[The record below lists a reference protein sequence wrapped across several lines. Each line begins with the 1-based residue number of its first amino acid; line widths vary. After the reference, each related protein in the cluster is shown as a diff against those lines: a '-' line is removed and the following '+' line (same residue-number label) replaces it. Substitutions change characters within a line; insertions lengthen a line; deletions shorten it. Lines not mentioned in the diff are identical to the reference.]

1 MALFILEK
9 KKFGGGRMGEK
20 PIKGITAQLKSLGF
34 KSGRM
39 KTGTPAR
46 VDGRSINFSL
56 MEEQPGDV
64 NPGKFSYFNNTT
76 ALKSQ
81 KSCFI
86 TYTNEK
92 THDVLRSGFSRSP
105 LFNGAID
112 SVGPRY
118 CPSIEDKINR
128 FSQRPRHQIFAEPEG
143 LDTIEFYINGFS
155 SSLPEDIQLL
165 GLRTIKGFEDAKMFR
180 PGYAVEYDYFPPTQ
194 LKHTLETKIVENLY
208 FSGQINGT
216 TGYEEAA
223 GQGLMAGI
231 NAHLK
236 TNNKERVVL
245 GRNEAYIGVLIDD
258 LITKGTN
265 EPYRMFTSRAEYRIL
280 LRQDNADIRLSKK
293 GFEIGLL
300 EENKFNMVEAKKE
313 KTETLK
319 KYAAKLSLKPEE
331 VNDLLEKKKSG
342 KIKQKV
348 KTPSILT
355 RPGISLKEI
364 IDRSEKLNRFIK
376 ENKIENTIIEQVEI
390 DLKYSGYINREIEN
404 AEKLK
409 KLEHV
414 KIPKDINYLKF
425 SSLSTEAKEKLNS
438 IRPINIGQAARISGI
453 KPSDISILLI
463 YLGR

>member
-1 MALFILEK
+1 
-9 KKFGGGRMGEK
+9 
-20 PIKGITAQLKSLGF
+20 
-34 KSGRM
+34 
-39 KTGTPAR
+39 
-46 VDGRSINFSL
+46 
-56 MEEQPGDV
+56 
-64 NPGKFSYFNNTT
+64 
-76 ALKSQ
+76 
-81 KSCFI
+81 
-86 TYTNEK
+86 
-92 THDVLRSGFSRSP
+92 
-105 LFNGAID
+105 
-112 SVGPRY
+112 
-118 CPSIEDKINR
+118 
-128 FSQRPRHQIFAEPEG
+128 
-143 LDTIEFYINGFS
+143 
-155 SSLPEDIQLL
+155 
-165 GLRTIKGFEDAKMFR
+165 MFR

-236 TNNKERVVL
+236 TNNKEPVIL

-300 EENKFNMVEAKKE
+300 EENKFDMVETKKE
-313 KTETLK
+313 RTEILK
-319 KYAAKLSLKPEE
+319 KYVAKLSLRPEE

-355 RPGISLKEI
+355 RPGISLNEI
-364 IDRSEKLNRFIK
+364 IDRSEKLKHFIK
-376 ENKIENTIIEQVEI
+376 ENKVDNNIIEQVEI

-409 KLEHV
+409 KLEYV
-414 KIPKDINYLKF
+414 KIPNDIDYLKF